1 MNATGG
7 RLKQCSDLR
16 LSTDKPYPLA
26 MDLIASL
33 QCADQPGI
41 VHAMTSAVLACG
53 GNIIENQQFTDPT
66 TNTFV
71 MRTRFETSEG
81 QVAAEKSL
89 NEGLAKYQPSLKI
102 RPTSERPRALVM
114 VTKESHCL
122 RDLLYLNELG
132 ELKVEIPLV
141 ISNHEELRQLV
152 ESHGVKFM
160 YLPGDKATQE
170 AEITKQIELL
180 KIDFVVLARY
190 MQILSA
196 EFCNRMPGKIIN
208 IHHSFLPGFKGAK
221 PYHQAHERGVK
232 IIGASAHFVTS
243 DLDEGPIIEQDVAHV
258 THNATP
264 EELIAI
270 GRDIERRVLAKA
282 VKLYADDKIFI
293 VGKRTVVFS

>member
-1 MNATGG
+1 
-7 RLKQCSDLR
+7 
-16 LSTDKPYPLA
+16 

-53 GNIIENQQFTDPT
+53 GNIIENQQFTDPA

-71 MRTRFETSEG
+71 MRTRFETSQG
-81 QVAAEKSL
+81 QAVAEKSL
-89 NEGLAKYQPSLKI
+89 NEGLAKYNPILHI
-102 RPTSERPRALVM
+102 RPTSQRPRALVM

-141 ISNHEELRQLV
+141 ISNHEDLRQLV

-170 AEITKQIELL
+170 AEIAKQIELL

-196 EFCNRMPGKIIN
+196 EFCDRLPGKIIN

-258 THNATP
+258 THIATP

-282 VKLYADDKIFI
+282 VKLYSEDKIFV

>member
-1 MNATGG
+1 
-7 RLKQCSDLR
+7 
-16 LSTDKPYPLA
+16 

-53 GNIIENQQFTDPT
+53 GNIIENQQFTDPA

-71 MRTRFETSEG
+71 MRTRFETSQG
-81 QVAAEKSL
+81 QAAADKSL
-89 NEGLAKYQPSLKI
+89 SEGLAKYNPALHI

-141 ISNHEELRQLV
+141 ISNHEDLRQLV

-160 YLPGDKATQE
+160 YLPGDKAGQE
-170 AEITKQIELL
+170 AEIIKQIELL

-196 EFCNRMPGKIIN
+196 DFCNHMPGKIIN

-258 THNATP
+258 THIATP

-282 VKLYADDKIFI
+282 VKLYSEDKIFV
-293 VGKRTVVFS
+293 VGKRTVVFA

>member
-1 MNATGG
+1 
-7 RLKQCSDLR
+7 
-16 LSTDKPYPLA
+16 

-53 GNIIENQQFTDPT
+53 GNIIENQQFTDPS

-81 QVAAEKSL
+81 LEGAEKSL
-89 NEGLAKYQPSLKI
+89 NDGLSKFNPSLHI
-102 RPTSERPRALVM
+102 RPTAQKPRALVM

-122 RDLLYLNELG
+122 RDLLYLEDLG
-132 ELKVEIPLV
+132 ELNIEIPLV
-141 ISNHEELRQLV
+141 ISNQEDLCALV
-152 ESHGVKFM
+152 ESHGIKFL
-160 YLPGDKATQE
+160 YLPVTAETKVAQE
-170 AEITKQIELL
+170 AEILKQISDL

-190 MQILSA
+190 MQILSS
-196 EFCNRMPGKIIN
+196 EFCNKMPGKIIN

-258 THNATP
+258 THIATP

-282 VKLYADDKIFI
+282 VKFYADDKVFI

>member
-1 MNATGG
+1 
-7 RLKQCSDLR
+7 
-16 LSTDKPYPLA
+16 

-53 GNIIENQQFTDPT
+53 GNIIENQQFTDPA

-71 MRTRFETSEG
+71 MRTRFETSQG
-81 QVAAEKSL
+81 QAAAEKSL
-89 NEGLAKYQPSLKI
+89 SEGLAKYNPALHI

-141 ISNHEELRQLV
+141 ISNHEDLRQLV

-160 YLPGDKATQE
+160 YLPGDKAGQE
-170 AEITKQIELL
+170 AEIIKQIELL

-196 EFCNRMPGKIIN
+196 DFCNHMPGKIIN

-258 THNATP
+258 THIATP

-282 VKLYADDKIFI
+282 VKLYSEDKIFV
-293 VGKRTVVFS
+293 VGKRTVVFA

>member
-1 MNATGG
+1 
-7 RLKQCSDLR
+7 
-16 LSTDKPYPLA
+16 

-41 VHAMTSAVLACG
+41 VHAMTSAVLNCG

-66 TNTFV
+66 TNQFV
-71 MRTRFETSEG
+71 MRTRFETSQG
-81 QVAAEKSL
+81 LDGAHKSL
-89 NEGLAKYQPSLKI
+89 NEGLSKFNPSLHI
-102 RPTSERPRALVM
+102 RPTAQKPRAIVM
-114 VTKESHCL
+114 VTTESHCL
-122 RDLLYLNELG
+122 RDLLYLEELG
-132 ELKVEIPLV
+132 ELNVEIPLV
-141 ISNHEELRQLV
+141 ISNREELRSLV
-152 ESHGVKFM
+152 ESHGIKFL
-160 YLPGDKATQE
+160 YLPVTADTKPAQE
-170 AEITKQIELL
+170 AEILKQIQALS
-180 KIDFVVLARY
+180 IDFVVLARY
-190 MQILSA
+190 MQILS
-196 EFCNRMPGKIIN
+196 ENFCDQMPGKIIN

-282 VKLYADDKIFI
+282 VKFYADDKIFI

>member
-1 MNATGG
+1 
-7 RLKQCSDLR
+7 
-16 LSTDKPYPLA
+16 

-33 QCADQPGI
+33 QCEDQPGI
-41 VHAMTSAVLACG
+41 VHAMTSAVLSCG
-53 GNIIENQQFTDPT
+53 GNIIENQQFTDPS
-66 TNTFV
+66 TNAFV
-71 MRTRFETSEG
+71 MRTRFETSQGLEG
-81 QVAAEKSL
+81 AEKSL
-89 NEGLAKYQPSLKI
+89 NEGLAKFNPSLHI
-102 RPTSERPRALVM
+102 RPTAQKPRVLVM

-122 RDLLYLNELG
+122 RDLLYLEDLG
-132 ELKVEIPLV
+132 ELNIEIPLV
-141 ISNHEELRQLV
+141 ISNQEDLRTLV
-152 ESHGVKFM
+152 ESHGIKFL
-160 YLPGDKATQE
+160 YLPVTAETKLSQE
-170 AEITKQIELL
+170 AEILKQISDL

-190 MQILSA
+190 MQIMSK
-196 EFCNRMPGKIIN
+196 EFCNKLPGKIIN

-258 THNATP
+258 THVATP

-282 VKLYADDKIFI
+282 VKFYADDKVFI

>member
-1 MNATGG
+1 
-7 RLKQCSDLR
+7 
-16 LSTDKPYPLA
+16 

-41 VHAMTSAVLACG
+41 VHAMTSAVLACQ
-53 GNIIENQQFTDPT
+53 GNIIENQQFTDPV

-71 MRTRFETSEG
+71 MRTRFETPDGLEG
-81 QVAAEKSL
+81 ATGTL
-89 NEGLAKYQPSLKI
+89 NEELLKFKPALQI
-102 RPTSERPRALVM
+102 RPTEQKPRALVM

-122 RDLLYLNELG
+122 RDLLYLQELG
-132 ELKVEIPLV
+132 ELNIEIPLV
-141 ISNHEELRQLV
+141 ISNQEELRSLV
-152 ESHGVKFM
+152 ESHGIKFL
-160 YLPGDKATQE
+160 YLPVTPDTKAAQE
-170 AEITKQIELL
+170 AEISKQVNQL

-190 MQILSA
+190 MQIMSSDFCDKLS
-196 EFCNRMPGKIIN
+196 GKIIN

-258 THNATP
+258 THNATA

-282 VKLYADDKIFI
+282 VKLYADDKVFI

>member
-1 MNATGG
+1 
-7 RLKQCSDLR
+7 
-16 LSTDKPYPLA
+16 

-53 GNIIENQQFTDPT
+53 GNIIENQQFTDPS
-66 TNTFV
+66 TNEFV
-71 MRTRFETSEG
+71 MRTRFETSQGIEG
-81 QVAAEKSL
+81 AEKSL
-89 NEGLAKYQPSLKI
+89 NEGLAKFNPSLHI
-102 RPTSERPRALVM
+102 RPTSKKPRALLM

-122 RDLLYLNELG
+122 RDLLYLEELG
-132 ELKVEIPLV
+132 ELNIEIPLV
-141 ISNHEELRQLV
+141 ISNREDLRTLV
-152 ESHGVKFM
+152 ESHGIKFL
-160 YLPGDKATQE
+160 YLPVSAETKVTQE
-170 AEITKQIELL
+170 AEILKQISDL

-190 MQILSA
+190 MQIMSK
-196 EFCNRMPGKIIN
+196 EFCNKLPGKIIN

-258 THNATP
+258 THVATP

-282 VKLYADDKIFI
+282 VKFYADNKVFI

>member
-1 MNATGG
+1 
-7 RLKQCSDLR
+7 
-16 LSTDKPYPLA
+16 

-71 MRTRFETSEG
+71 MRTRFETSQG
-81 QVAAEKSL
+81 QAAAEKSL
-89 NEGLAKYQPSLKI
+89 SEGLAKYDPALHI

-141 ISNHEELRQLV
+141 ISNHEDLRQLV

-160 YLPGDKATQE
+160 YLPGDKSAQE
-170 AEITKQIELL
+170 AEITKQIDLL

-196 EFCNRMPGKIIN
+196 EFCDRMPGKIIN

-258 THNATP
+258 THIATP

-282 VKLYADDKIFI
+282 VKLYSEDKIFV
-293 VGKRTVVFS
+293 VGKRTVVFA

>member
-1 MNATGG
+1 
-7 RLKQCSDLR
+7 
-16 LSTDKPYPLA
+16 

-53 GNIIENQQFTDPT
+53 GNIIENQQFTDPS

-71 MRTRFETSEG
+71 MRTRFETSQG
-81 QVAAEKSL
+81 LDGAEKSL
-89 NEGLAKYQPSLKI
+89 NEGLSKFNPSLHI
-102 RPTSERPRALVM
+102 RPTARKPRALVM

-122 RDLLYLNELG
+122 RDLLYLEDLG
-132 ELKVEIPLV
+132 ELNVEIPLV
-141 ISNHEELRQLV
+141 ISNREDLRALV
-152 ESHGVKFM
+152 ESHGIKFLC
-160 YLPGDKATQE
+160 LPVTAETKVSQE
-170 AEITKQIELL
+170 AEILKQISEL
-180 KIDFVVLARY
+180 KIEFVVLARY
-190 MQILSA
+190 MQIMSK
-196 EFCNRMPGKIIN
+196 EFCNQLPGKIIN

-258 THNATP
+258 THIATP

-282 VKLYADDKIFI
+282 VKFYADDKVFI

>member
-1 MNATGG
+1 
-7 RLKQCSDLR
+7 
-16 LSTDKPYPLA
+16 

-71 MRTRFETSEG
+71 MRTRFETLQGQEG
-81 QVAAEKSL
+81 ATKSL
-89 NEGLAKYQPSLKI
+89 TEGLSKFNPSLNI
-102 RPTSERPRALVM
+102 RPTAKKPRALVM
-114 VTKESHCL
+114 VTAESHCL
-122 RDLLYLNELG
+122 RDLLYLEELG
-132 ELKVEIPLV
+132 ELNIEIPLV
-141 ISNHEELRQLV
+141 ISNREDLRTLV
-152 ESHGVKFM
+152 ESHGIKFLC
-160 YLPGDKATQE
+160 LPVTAENKVAQE
-170 AEITKQIELL
+170 AEILKQITEL

-190 MQILSA
+190 MQILSS
-196 EFCNRMPGKIIN
+196 EFCNKMPGKIIN

-258 THNATP
+258 THVATP

-282 VKLYADDKIFI
+282 VKLYADDKVFI

>member
-1 MNATGG
+1 
-7 RLKQCSDLR
+7 
-16 LSTDKPYPLA
+16 

-81 QVAAEKSL
+81 QLAAEKSL

-258 THNATP
+258 THIATP

-282 VKLYADDKIFI
+282 VKLYSEDKIFV
-293 VGKRTVVFS
+293 VGKRTVVFA

>member
-1 MNATGG
+1 
-7 RLKQCSDLR
+7 
-16 LSTDKPYPLA
+16 

-71 MRTRFETSEG
+71 MRTRFETSQRIEG
-81 QVAAEKSL
+81 ANKTL
-89 NEGLAKYQPSLKI
+89 KEGLSKFSPSLHI
-102 RPTSERPRALVM
+102 RPTAQKPRVLIM

-122 RDLLYLNELG
+122 RDLLYLEELS
-132 ELKVEIPLV
+132 ELNIEIPLV
-141 ISNHEELRQLV
+141 ISNREDLRGLV
-152 ESHGVKFM
+152 ESHGIKFM
-160 YLPGDKATQE
+160 YMPVTAETKASQE
-170 AEITKQIELL
+170 SEILKQIEEL

-190 MQILSA
+190 MQILSKN
-196 EFCNRMPGKIIN
+196 FCDKLPGKIIN

-221 PYHQAHERGVK
+221 PYHQAHDRGVK

-258 THNATP
+258 THVATP
-264 EELIAI
+264 EELIAL

-282 VKLYADDKIFI
+282 VKFYADDKVFI

>member
-1 MNATGG
+1 
-7 RLKQCSDLR
+7 
-16 LSTDKPYPLA
+16 

-53 GNIIENQQFTDPT
+53 GNIIENQQFTDPS

-71 MRTRFETSEG
+71 MRTRFETSQGLEG
-81 QVAAEKSL
+81 AKKSL
-89 NEGLAKYQPSLKI
+89 NEGLAKFNPALHI
-102 RPTSERPRALVM
+102 RPTAQKPRALVM

-122 RDLLYLNELG
+122 RDLLYLEELG
-132 ELKVEIPLV
+132 ELNIEIPLV
-141 ISNHEELRQLV
+141 ISNREDLRTLV
-152 ESHGVKFM
+152 ESHGIKFL
-160 YLPGDKATQE
+160 YLSVTPETKVSQE
-170 AEITKQIELL
+170 AEVLKQIENL

-190 MQILSA
+190 MQIMSKD
-196 EFCNRMPGKIIN
+196 FCNKLPGKIIN

-258 THNATP
+258 THVATP

-282 VKLYADDKIFI
+282 VKFYADDKVFI

>member
-1 MNATGG
+1 
-7 RLKQCSDLR
+7 
-16 LSTDKPYPLA
+16 

-53 GNIIENQQFTDPT
+53 GNIIENQQFTDPA

-71 MRTRFETSEG
+71 MRTRFETSQG
-81 QVAAEKSL
+81 QAAAEKSL
-89 NEGLAKYQPSLKI
+89 SEGLAKYSPTLHI

-141 ISNHEELRQLV
+141 ISNHEDLRQLV

-160 YLPGDKATQE
+160 YLPGDKKAQE

-196 EFCNRMPGKIIN
+196 DFCDRMPGKIIN

-258 THNATP
+258 THIATP

-282 VKLYADDKIFI
+282 VKLYSEDKIFV
-293 VGKRTVVFS
+293 VGKRTVVFA